1 MLNDYKIVKILGKGY
16 NGISYLIERDNNQF
30 VLKRQKLLS
39 NEVKP
44 NFKYSFWREVD
55 FNVFVNN
62 LSKNKQPYFMK
73 LYEHSVNN
81 CDYQHKPKYIPP
93 DQKKELDIRNKS
105 KHCLD
110 MVIEYKGNE
119 LYGLLDKKGMSIQE
133 RYCMLIQILYA
144 FETIR
149 EHGYLH
155 QDIHHGN
162 ITYKK
167 TTHPIKIYGKML
179 PCEYQYSLIDYGEV
193 KHSKYCTTQ
202 KERLNHAKHLKNNE
216 DIDQLF
222 PQIICQYYMLYGHYN
237 KTNRKYPDINVK
249 NTLSLFCKEINIWN
263 KIKKILCTT
272 NESQKWFDTF
282 EHKNKMIEDWD
293 LINKIY
299 YLFSAY
305 NRHKFLKYIGWKI
318 HIPNFIPSKD
328 IIFMVENITDNK
340 KIIKY
345 LLNLVC

>member
-1 MLNDYKIVKILGKGY
+1 MYIDKFRKYIINDKTRVECVIDEVNKIL
-16 NGISYLIERDNNQF
+16 IE
-30 VLKRQKLLS
+30 
-39 NEVKP
+39 
-44 NFKYSFWREVD
+44 
-55 FNVFVNN
+55 
-62 LSKNKQPYFMK
+62 
-73 LYEHSVNN
+73 
-81 CDYQHKPKYIPP
+81 CDKKYI
-93 DQKKELDIRNKS
+93 DG
-105 KHCLD
+105 
-110 MVIEYKGNE
+110 V
-119 LYGLLDKKGMSIQE
+119 QE
-133 RYCMLIQILYA
+133 NYDGFLVLVLVVAM
-144 FETIR
+144 
-149 EHGYLH
+149 
-155 QDIHHGN
+155 
-162 ITYKK
+162 
-167 TTHPIKIYGKML
+167 
-179 PCEYQYSLIDYGEV
+179 
-193 KHSKYCTTQ
+193 
-202 KERLNHAKHLKNNE
+202 KNNE

-249 NTLSLFCKEINIWN
+249 NTLSLFCTEINIWN